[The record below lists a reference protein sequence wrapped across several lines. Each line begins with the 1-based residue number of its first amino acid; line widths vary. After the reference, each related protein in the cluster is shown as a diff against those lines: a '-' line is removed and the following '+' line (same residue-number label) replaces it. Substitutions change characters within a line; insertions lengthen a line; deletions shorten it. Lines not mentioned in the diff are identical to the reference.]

1 MIEDNFE
8 ALWDPTEID
17 KDKQSTARRIKLIA
31 DIEAEQQSASAIQ
44 EALLKGDDIQVD
56 QLGGMQSI
64 ADEAQ
69 VGGDAMYPL

>member
-1 MIEDNFE
+1 MTLIEDNFE

-31 DIEAEQQSASAIQ
+31 DIEAEQQMASSVQ
-44 EALLKGDDIQVD
+44 EALAKGDDFQFD
-56 QLGGMQSI
+56 QSGGMQGI

-69 VGGDAMYPL
+69 GEAMYPL